1 METVVY
7 IKLLKQDSVW
17 YNSSKVALV
26 TQLCPTLCDPVDQS
40 LLDASLHGIPQAR
53 ILQWVAVP
61 FSKGSSLPRDR
72 IWVSCIA
79 GRSPTPS
86 NDDEERAE
94 GQGHWPACIVRKA
107 TTSRESGR
115 GC

>member
-17 YNSSKVALV
+17 YNSSEVALV
-26 TQLCPTLCDPVDQS
+26 TQLCLTLCDPVDQS

-53 ILQWVAVP
+53 ILQWVVVP
-61 FSKGSSLPRDR
+61 FSRGSSLPRDR

-94 GQGHWPACIVRKA
+94 GQGH
-107 TTSRESGR
+107 
-115 GC
+115 